1 MFSRSLALLISPW
14 LPCAALILPFGPA
27 HTVNALLAGTLAIA
41 LSGFSLASRRA
52 GSLVSAIGVWVAL
65 TGFIFPSTLLEEVVV
80 VSWGALMFICMFAPF
95 QEPGSATAVATLPV
109 ASLPAVATPAAAPA
123 RRGVPVAA

>member
-27 HTVNALLAGTLAIA
+27 HTVNALVAGTLAVA
-41 LSGFSLASRRA
+41 LSGFSLSSRKI
-52 GSLVSAIGVWVAL
+52 GSLVSVIGVWVAL

-80 VSWGALMFICMFAPF
+80 VSWGAVMFICMFAPF
-95 QEPGSATAVATLPV
+95 REPVTATAVAALPV
-109 ASLPAVATPAAAPA
+109 VDTPAAVPA
-123 RRGVPVAA
+123 ARGVAVAA

>member
-14 LPCAALILPFGPA
+14 LPCAALILPFGQA
-27 HTVNALLAGTLAIA
+27 HTANALVVGTLAVA
-41 LSGFSLASRRA
+41 LSGFSLSSRKI

-80 VSWGALMFICMFAPF
+80 VSWGAVMFICMFAPF
-95 QEPGSATAVATLPV
+95 REPVAATAVA
-109 ASLPAVATPAAAPA
+109 AVPLVDRPAAVPA
-123 RRGVPVAA
+123 ARGVPLAA